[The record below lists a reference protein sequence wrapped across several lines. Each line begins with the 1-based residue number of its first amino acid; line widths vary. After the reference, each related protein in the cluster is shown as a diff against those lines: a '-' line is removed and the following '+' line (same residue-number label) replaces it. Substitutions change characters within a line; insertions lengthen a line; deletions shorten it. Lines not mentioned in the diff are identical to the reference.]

1 MEKKIKWACTHIS
14 FSCIYYLLP
23 FFPSFQCLFDKFIEQ
38 EIKDEKFLKY
48 LPALFMFYGSSRH
61 AFLII
66 TMKKVSEEKKLVRK
80 NVCAV
85 NGYQLINVRFSLFLF
100 HKSTLKTNINGW
112 KEAHKSNDSIKKYVC
127 VCHSFIRSP
136 YLLCLLIEIAIKC
149 YDNIK

>member
-1 MEKKIKWACTHIS
+1 
-14 FSCIYYLLP
+14 LP

-66 TMKKVSEEKKLVRK
+66 TMNKMSEKEKLVRK

-85 NGYQLINVRFSLFLF
+85 NGYQLINVPFSLLLF

-112 KEAHKSNDSIKKYVC
+112 KEAHKSNDSIKNMFVS
-127 VCHSFIRSP
+127 VIHSFVRSI
-136 YLLCLLIEIAIKC
+136 CC
-149 YDNIK
+149 VS